1 MAKKPVSLG
10 KGLGALLP
18 PSFSIEP
25 PKDLPRDDGN
35 TVGVTAMIELSKIR
49 PNPMQPRE
57 DFDPVA
63 LEDLKKSIKEK
74 GVIQPITVRR
84 TQIGYEIIAG
94 ERRFRASTEIGM
106 ETIPAYILDIETD
119 AEMLELALIENVQR
133 ENLNPIEVAIG
144 YKRLMEECSL
154 TQEEVS
160 KKVGKDRTTVTNFMR
175 LLRLPHEIQVSLR
188 TKSLSMGHARAI
200 LSISDEVLQRE
211 VFRQVRDSDL
221 SVRRTEELVKKVESG
236 MSVGEALLETVERQ
250 ARLGA
255 RGAEAVSAALEAEKA
270 RAAHSTDT
278 DQTTNGTSDHAKH
291 TVPPAA
297 LSGLSGAAKAS
308 HGAAPALHTEGFTIP
323 DDLREEFA
331 PAKREESAS
340 AATSAPAQSPEALAE
355 AAELGKIESQL
366 RHILATQVRVRN
378 RTSGSGVIEIEYF
391 SADELERL
399 RELFGIIEREQYS

>member
-94 ERRFRASTEIGM
+94 ERRFRASTEIGL

-144 YKRLMEECSL
+144 YKRLMEECNL

-175 LLRLPHEIQVSLR
+175 LLKLPHEIQASLR
-188 TKSLSMGHARAI
+188 AKSLSMGHARAI
-200 LSISDEVLQRE
+200 LSISDEALQRE

-255 RGAEAVSAALEAEKA
+255 RGAEAVNAALEAEKA
-270 RAAHSTDT
+270 RAAYIAEP
-278 DQTTNGTSDHAKH
+278 DQTINGTREHAAH
-291 TVPPAA
+291 TA
-297 LSGLSGAAKAS
+297 LSPALGGLSGAPKSSSAT
-308 HGAAPALHTEGFTIP
+308 AAAIHTEGFAIP

-331 PAKREESAS
+331 PAKREDSGVG
-340 AATSAPAQSPEALAE
+340 ATSASVQSPETLAE
-355 AAELGKIESQL
+355 AAELNTIASQL
-366 RHILATQVRVRN
+366 RHILATQVRIRN
-378 RTSGSGVIEIEYF
+378 RSNGSGVIEIEYF